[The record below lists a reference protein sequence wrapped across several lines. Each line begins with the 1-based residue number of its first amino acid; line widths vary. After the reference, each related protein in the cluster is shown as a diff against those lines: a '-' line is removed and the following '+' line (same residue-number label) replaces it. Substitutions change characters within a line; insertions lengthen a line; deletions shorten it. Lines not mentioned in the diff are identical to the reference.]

1 MPPMRHSL
9 MERIMIKYNIESDL
23 KFIFTKCKYEFDLLT
38 NKSIL
43 ITGGTGFF
51 GKWFLELIFYAN
63 KNYNTNILTTLITRN
78 ENKFFLENPH
88 YKNNKFLK
96 IIQIDILDLKKI
108 NHKFDFLLHMAA
120 TSAIETF
127 NGETDTNKTR
137 TLFNGAKNIME
148 IAIENNISK
157 ILFTSS
163 GVVYGSSSKD
173 IKDESDVSHSLNLEK
188 RNGLAKGKILAEDII
203 SNLSLENNINF
214 KIARCFSFVGPY
226 LPLDIHYA
234 IGNFI
239 NDAIFKDKILING
252 NGSPYRSY
260 LYISDTLIWL
270 TKLLVGN
277 EEGVFNVGSERRIQI
292 IELANMVRDIIA
304 PSKEV
309 IIQEKEVHEGNFK
322 RDVYLPNTTKIRE
335 SLGVK
340 EWTSLENA
348 ISKTAEFTS

>member
-9 MERIMIKYNIESDL
+9 MEIIMIKYNIESDL

-78 ENKFFLENPH
+78 ENRFLLENPH
-88 YKNNKFLK
+88 FKNNKFLK
-96 IIQIDILDLKKI
+96 IIQIDIVDLKKI

-120 TSAIETF
+120 TSATETF
-127 NGETDTNKTR
+127 NGETDANKTS

-148 IAIENNISK
+148 IAIASNIPK

-173 IKDESDVSHSLNLEK
+173 MKDEDDVSHSLGLEK

-226 LPLDIHYA
+226 LPLNIHYA

-239 NDAIFKDKILING
+239 NDATFKDEILING

-270 TKLLVGN
+270 IKLLVGN
-277 EEGVFNVGSERRIQI
+277 EEGVFNVGSERRIKI
-292 IELANMVRDIIA
+292 VELANMVRDIVA
-304 PSKEV
+304 PSKKV
-309 IIQEKEVHEGNFK
+309 IIQEKEMHEGNFK
-322 RDVYLPNTTKIRE
+322 RDVYLPNTSKIRD

-340 EWTSLENA
+340 EWTSLEDA
-348 ISKTAEFTS
+348 ILKTAKFSF

>member
-1 MPPMRHSL
+1 
-9 MERIMIKYNIESDL
+9 MIKYDIESDL
-23 KFIFTKCKYEFDLLT
+23 NFIFIKCKYEFDLLT
-38 NKSIL
+38 NKSLL

-78 ENKFFLENPH
+78 ENRFLLENPH
-88 YKNNKFLK
+88 FKNNKFLK

-173 IKDESDVSHSLNLEK
+173 MKSESDVSHSIELEK
-188 RNGLAKGKILAEDII
+188 RNGLAKGKILAEDVI
-203 SNLSLENNINF
+203 SNLSLKNNINF

-226 LPLDIHYA
+226 LPLNIHYA

-239 NDAIFKDKILING
+239 NDATFKDKIIING

-260 LYISDTLIWL
+260 LYISDTIIWL
-270 TKLLVGN
+270 IKLLVGN
-277 EEGVFNVGSERRIQI
+277 DEGVFNVGSERRIQI
-292 IELANMVRDIIA
+292 IELANMVRDLID
-304 PSKEV
+304 PSKKI
-309 IIQEKEVHEGNFK
+309 IIQENEIHEGNFK
-322 RDVYLPNTTKIRE
+322 RDIYLPDTTKIRE
-335 SLGVK
+335 ALKVK
-340 EWTSLENA
+340 EWTSLEDA
-348 ISKTAEFTS
+348 ILKTTKFTV

>member
-1 MPPMRHSL
+1 
-9 MERIMIKYNIESDL
+9 MIKYDIESDL
-23 KFIFTKCKYEFDLLT
+23 SFIFKKCINEFNLLS

-51 GKWFLELIFYAN
+51 GKWFLEAIFYAN
-63 KNYNTNILTTLITRN
+63 KNYNTNILTTVITRN
-78 ENKFFLENPH
+78 EDKFFLENPH

-96 IIQIDILDLKKI
+96 IIQTDILDLKKI

-120 TSAIETF
+120 TSAKETF
-127 NGETDTNKTR
+127 NGETDANKTK
-137 TLFNGAKNIME
+137 TLSNGEKNIMD
-148 IAIENNISK
+148 IAIKNNIPK

-173 IKDESDVSHSLNLEK
+173 MKEEGDVSLTLDLEK
-188 RNGLAKGKILAEDII
+188 RNGLAKGKILAEDTI
-203 SNLSLENNINF
+203 SNMSLENNINF

-239 NDAIFKDKILING
+239 NDAIFNDKILING

-270 TKLLVGN
+270 IKLLVGN
-277 EEGVFNVGSERRIQI
+277 DEGVFNVGSEKRIQI
-292 IELANMVRDIIA
+292 IDLARMVRDVVS
-304 PSKEV
+304 PSKKV
-309 IIQEKEVHEGNFK
+309 IIQEKDIQEGNFK
-322 RDVYLPNTTKIRE
+322 RNIYLPNTLKIRN

-340 EWTSLENA
+340 EWTSLEDA
-348 ISKTAEFTS
+348 ILKTARFTS

>member
-9 MERIMIKYNIESDL
+9 MEIIMIKYNIESDL
-23 KFIFTKCKYEFDLLT
+23 NFIYIKCKYEFDLLT

-96 IIQIDILDLKKI
+96 IIQIDIVDLKKI

-120 TSAIETF
+120 TSATETF
-127 NGETDTNKTR
+127 NGETDANKTS

-148 IAIENNISK
+148 IAIASNIPK

-173 IKDESDVSHSLNLEK
+173 MKDEDDVSHSLGLEK

-226 LPLDIHYA
+226 LPLNIHYA

-239 NDAIFKDKILING
+239 NDATFKDKILING

-270 TKLLVGN
+270 IKLLVGN
-277 EEGVFNVGSERRIQI
+277 EEGVFNVGSERRIKI
-292 IELANMVRDIIA
+292 VELANMVRDIVA
-304 PSKEV
+304 PSKKV
-309 IIQEKEVHEGNFK
+309 IIQEKEMHEGNFK
-322 RDVYLPNTTKIRE
+322 RDVYLPNTSKIRD

-340 EWTSLENA
+340 EWTSLEDA
-348 ISKTAEFTS
+348 ILKTAKFSF

>member
-1 MPPMRHSL
+1 MCPLIVRP
-9 MERIMIKYNIESDL
+9 
-23 KFIFTKCKYEFDLLT
+23 KFKAFRAVVAKHFHMVGFSYP
-38 NKSIL
+38 KSGR
-43 ITGGTGFF
+43 T
-51 GKWFLELIFYAN
+51 Y
-63 KNYNTNILTTLITRN
+63 
-78 ENKFFLENPH
+78 
-88 YKNNKFLK
+88 
-96 IIQIDILDLKKI
+96 LKK
-108 NHKFDFLLHMAA
+108 L
-120 TSAIETF
+120 
-127 NGETDTNKTR
+127 
-137 TLFNGAKNIME
+137 
-148 IAIENNISK
+148 
-157 ILFTSS
+157 
-163 GVVYGSSSKD
+163 
-173 IKDESDVSHSLNLEK
+173 
-188 RNGLAKGKILAEDII
+188 I
-203 SNLSLENNINF
+203 SNATEPLLVLKYK
-214 KIARCFSFVGPY
+214 KIT
-226 LPLDIHYA
+226 

-348 ISKTAEFTS
+348 ISKTAKFTS

>member
-1 MPPMRHSL
+1 M
-9 MERIMIKYNIESDL
+9 MIKYDIESDL
-23 KFIFTKCKYEFDLLT
+23 NFIFNNCKKEFNLLS
-38 NKSIL
+38 NKSLL

-51 GKWFLELIFYAN
+51 GKWFLSLIFYTN
-63 KNYNTNILTTLITRN
+63 KNYNTNILTTLITRDQ
-78 ENKFFLENPH
+78 NKFFLENPH

-108 NHKFDFLLHMAA
+108 TNKFDFLLHMAA
-120 TSAIETF
+120 TSAEETF
-127 NGETDTNKTR
+127 NGETDNNKTK
-137 TLFNGAKNIME
+137 TLFNGTKNIME

-173 IKDESDVSHSLNLEK
+173 MKDESDVCHSLELEK

-203 SNLSLENNINF
+203 SKMSIENNINF

-239 NDAIFKDKILING
+239 NDAIFNENILING

-270 TKLLVGN
+270 IKLLVRDV
-277 EEGVFNVGSERRIQI
+277 EGIFNVGSERRIQV

-304 PSKEV
+304 PSKKV
-309 IIQEKEVHEGNFK
+309 IIQDKNLHEGNFR
-322 RDVYLPNTTKIRE
+322 RDIYLPNTEKIRE
-335 SLGVK
+335 ALEVR
-340 EWTSLENA
+340 EWTSLEDA
-348 ISKTAEFTS
+348 ILKTAKFTL

>member
-9 MERIMIKYNIESDL
+9 MEIIMIKYNIESDL
-23 KFIFTKCKYEFDLLT
+23 NFIYIKCKYEFDLLT

-78 ENKFFLENPH
+78 ENRFLLENPH
-88 YKNNKFLK
+88 FKNNKFLK
-96 IIQIDILDLKKI
+96 IIQIDIVDLKKI

-120 TSAIETF
+120 TSATETF
-127 NGETDTNKTR
+127 NGETDANKTS

-148 IAIENNISK
+148 IAIASNIPK

-173 IKDESDVSHSLNLEK
+173 MKDEDDVSHSLGLEK

-203 SNLSLENNINF
+203 SSLSLDNNINF

-226 LPLDIHYA
+226 LPLDIHCA

-239 NDAIFKDKILING
+239 NDAAFKDKILING

-270 TKLLVGN
+270 IKLLVGN

-292 IELANMVRDIIA
+292 VELAKMVRDIIA
-304 PSKEV
+304 PFKKV
-309 IIQEKEVHEGNFK
+309 IIQEKEMHEGNFK
-322 RDVYLPNTTKIRE
+322 RDIYLPNTAKIRE

-340 EWTSLENA
+340 EWTSLEEA
-348 ISKTAEFTS
+348 ISKTAKFTS

>member
-9 MERIMIKYNIESDL
+9 MEIIMIKYNIESDL

-78 ENKFFLENPH
+78 ENRFLLENPH
-88 YKNNKFLK
+88 FKNNKFLK
-96 IIQIDILDLKKI
+96 IIQIDIVDLKKI

-120 TSAIETF
+120 TSATETF
-127 NGETDTNKTR
+127 NGETDANKTS

-148 IAIENNISK
+148 IAIASNIPK

-173 IKDESDVSHSLNLEK
+173 MKDEDDVSHSLGLEK
-188 RNGLAKGKILAEDII
+188 RNGLAKGKLLAEDII

-226 LPLDIHYA
+226 LPLNIHYA

-239 NDAIFKDKILING
+239 NDATFKDEILING

-270 TKLLVGN
+270 IKLLVGN
-277 EEGVFNVGSERRIQI
+277 EEGVFNVGSERRIKI
-292 IELANMVRDIIA
+292 VELANMVRDIVG
-304 PSKEV
+304 PSKKV
-309 IIQEKEVHEGNFK
+309 IIQEKEMHEGNFK
-322 RDVYLPNTTKIRE
+322 RDVYLPNTSKIRD

-340 EWTSLENA
+340 EWTSLEAA
-348 ISKTAEFTS
+348 ILKTAKFSL

>member
-1 MPPMRHSL
+1 MAT
-9 MERIMIKYNIESDL
+9 IMIKYDIESDL
-23 KFIFTKCKYEFDLLT
+23 NFIFKKCINEFNLLS

-51 GKWFLELIFYAN
+51 GKWFLELIFYTN
-63 KNYNTNILTTLITRN
+63 KHYNTNILTTVITRN
-78 ENKFFLENPH
+78 RDKVLLENPH

-96 IIQIDILDLKKI
+96 IIQTDILDLKKI

-120 TSAIETF
+120 TSAKETF
-127 NGETDTNKTR
+127 NGETDANKTK
-137 TLFNGAKNIME
+137 TLSNGAKNIMD
-148 IAIENNISK
+148 IAIENNIPK

-173 IKDESDVSHSLNLEK
+173 MKEEGDACHTLDLEK
-188 RNGLAKGKILAEDII
+188 SNGLAKGKFLAENTI
-203 SNLSLENNINF
+203 SNMSLENNINF

-239 NDAIFKDKILING
+239 NDAIFNDKILING

-270 TKLLVGN
+270 IKLLVGN
-277 EEGVFNVGSERRIQI
+277 EEGVFNVGSERRIKI
-292 IELANMVRDIIA
+292 VELANMVRDIVA
-304 PSKEV
+304 PSKKV
-309 IIQEKEVHEGNFK
+309 IIQEKEMHEGNFK
-322 RDVYLPNTTKIRE
+322 RDIYLPNTSKIRD

-340 EWTSLENA
+340 EWTSLEDA
-348 ISKTAEFTS
+348 ILKTAKFTS

>member
-1 MPPMRHSL
+1 
-9 MERIMIKYNIESDL
+9 MEIIMNKYDIESDL
-23 KFIFTKCKYEFDLLT
+23 NFIFNKCINEFNLLS

-78 ENKFFLENPH
+78 KTKFFLENPH
-88 YKNNKFLK
+88 YENNKFLK
-96 IIQIDILDLKKI
+96 IIQNDILDLKKI
-108 NHKFDFLLHMAA
+108 NDKFDFLLHMAA
-120 TSAIETF
+120 TSATETF
-127 NGETDTNKTR
+127 NGETDDKKIN
-137 TLFNGAKNIME
+137 TLSDGAKNIME

-173 IKDESDVSHSLNLEK
+173 MKVESDEGSSLDLEK

-203 SNLSLENNINF
+203 SDLSLKNNINY

-239 NDAIFKDKILING
+239 NDAVFKDKILING

-270 TKLLVGN
+270 IKLLVGN
-277 EEGVFNVGSERRIQI
+277 EEGIFNVGSERRIQI

-304 PSKEV
+304 PSKKV
-309 IIQEKEVHEGNFK
+309 IIQEKVIHEGNFK
-322 RDVYLPNTTKIRE
+322 RDVYLPNTEKIRNA
-335 SLGVK
+335 LGVQ
-340 EWTSLENA
+340 EWTSLEESIN
-348 ISKTAEFTS
+348 KTARFSY